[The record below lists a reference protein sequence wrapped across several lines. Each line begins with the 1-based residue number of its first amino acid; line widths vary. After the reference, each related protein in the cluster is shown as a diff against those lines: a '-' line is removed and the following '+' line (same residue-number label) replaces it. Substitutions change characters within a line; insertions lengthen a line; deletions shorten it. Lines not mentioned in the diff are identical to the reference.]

1 MLKKG
6 PFVIE
11 SFGSFDYDY
20 THNEL
25 GCFFNQ
31 VPRYNTNGPQ
41 LISLTCQIVYLHF
54 CKKTHQIDFH

>member
-20 THNEL
+20 THNEI
-25 GCFFNQ
+25 GYFFNQ
-31 VPRYNTNGPQ
+31 VPKYNTNGPQ
-41 LISLTCQIVYLHF
+41 LISLSNCLLTFLQENPS
-54 CKKTHQIDFH
+54 IDFH